1 MQAAKEVTPSL
12 EHALLLNP
20 ALATITTTTITN
32 RRAIGVHGSLGI
44 NAPSLAEKV
53 VSSDTENA
61 TVTIVLGSEL
71 KQRSAMQVI
80 ATARTVTSA
89 RPVLAGLAGHSGR
102 HAQ

>member
-71 KQRSAMQVI
+71 KQRSAMQAI